1 MRQNVEQKEIQGKS
15 VVFQQKGVVTVED
28 FELKQPEPN
37 EVLIRTVSTL
47 ISTGTE
53 TAFLMAMPNTSGI
66 FPQYP
71 GYSNA
76 GIVDSVGTKV
86 SKLRVGDRVASR
98 GRHASYVLA
107 TEDMVLKI
115 PDGTSFDEASFFALG
130 SIALQGTRKAHIE
143 LGDSVVVL
151 GQGLVGL
158 LALQLAKLSGA
169 MPLIGVDLYD
179 YRLSIS
185 SKQGADHVL
194 NPLKVDLEKEVGK
207 VTDGKGASVVI
218 EATGNPKVIL
228 TAFKLAGD
236 YGRVILLGS
245 PRGETEVN
253 FYREIH
259 RKGISVIGAHERT
272 RPRYESYHGWWTQ
285 RDDASLILKL
295 LSRGLLK
302 VRDLITLKMGF
313 QEAQEAYR
321 KLIEAKETVLGV
333 ILDWG

>member
-1 MRQNVEQKEIQGKS
+1 MEQKEIQGRR
-15 VVFQQKGVVTVED
+15 VVFQQKGVVAVEE
-28 FELKQPEPN
+28 FKLRQPEPN

-53 TAFLMAMPNTSGI
+53 TAFLMALPNTPGV
-66 FPQYP
+66 FPQYS

-76 GIVDSVGTKV
+76 GIVDSAGTKV
-86 SKLRVGDRVASR
+86 SQLRVGDRVVSR
-98 GRHASYVLA
+98 GHHASYVLA
-107 TEDMVLKI
+107 TEDTILKI
-115 PDGTSFDEASFFALG
+115 PDGTSFDEATFFALS
-130 SIALQGTRKAHIE
+130 SIALQGIRKAHIE

-169 MPLIGVDLYD
+169 MPVIGIDLYN

-185 SKQGADHVL
+185 LKHGADHVL
-194 NPLKVDLEKEVGK
+194 NPLKVDLEKEMNK
-207 VTDGKGASVVI
+207 VIDGKGVSVVI

-245 PRGETEVN
+245 PRGDTEVN

-259 RKGISVIGAHERT
+259 RKGISIIGAHERT

-285 RDDASLILKL
+285 KDDSSLVLKL
-295 LSRGLLK
+295 LSRGLLR
-302 VRDLITLKMGF
+302 VRDLITLKMVF
-313 QEAQEAYR
+313 KRHR
-321 KLIEAKETVLGV
+321 KRTG
-333 ILDWG
+333 D